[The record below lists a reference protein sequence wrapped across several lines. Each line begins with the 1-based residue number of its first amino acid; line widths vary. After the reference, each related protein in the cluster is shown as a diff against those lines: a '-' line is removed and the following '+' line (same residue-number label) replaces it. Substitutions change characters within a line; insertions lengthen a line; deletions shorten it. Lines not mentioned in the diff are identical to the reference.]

1 MDFEWRTT
9 DLSLENMNGNCKMG
23 TKSQVRLQGG
33 GGYGCFKTRFV
44 FKVGFFVVPHASD
57 FSLSDHGIQF
67 CKMSQRHKMTI
78 L

>member
-33 GGYGCFKTRFV
+33 GGHGCFKTRFV
-44 FKVGFFVVPHASD
+44 FKVGFFVVPHTSD
-57 FSLSDHGIQF
+57 FGLLYF
-67 CKMSQRHKMTI
+67 AKWYFAKRNETK
-78 L
+78 